1 MIGYHYYAF
10 YKPFGVLSQF
20 SDEGEHPGL
29 KNVLSV
35 ERDVYPLGRLDR
47 DSEGLLLLT
56 NDPAINHKLLNPAH
70 SHCRRYWV
78 QVEGEAS
85 IAQLEVLQQPMEI
98 KVKKNRYTTRPC
110 VARLLDP
117 APELPERNPPIR
129 FRQSIPTSWIELEL
143 QEGKNRQVRK
153 MTAQVGLPTLRLVR
167 WSIEEISLEGMIP
180 GQLVEMD
187 RNEFY
192 QKLKL

>member
-1 MIGYHYYAF
+1 MNGYHYYSF

-70 SHCRRYWV
+70 SHRRRYWV

-85 IAQLEVLQQPMEI
+85 ASQLEALQKPMEI
-98 KVKKNRYTTRPC
+98 KVKKTRYTTRPC
-110 VARLLDP
+110 VAKLLDP
-117 APELPERNPPIR
+117 TPALPERTPPIR
-129 FRQSIPTSWIELEL
+129 FRATIPTSWIELEL
-143 QEGKNRQVRK
+143 KEGKNRQVRK

-167 WSIEEISLEGMIP
+167 WSIEEISLEGMKP
-180 GQLVEMD
+180 GQLLEMD
-187 RNEFY
+187 RNDFY
-192 QKLKL
+192 RKLHL